1 MVWIALIH
9 HKTYTKFVQDLFQ
22 AKKFKF
28 GANMASYFNGDY
40 GENQNFIARLKSSLM
55 WLILIQAYIYK
66 PCKPHSEP
74 RKKGECAQTARGK
87 VQNLSKKSERS
98 KAVLQTFSDPSKHV
112 AFFLA
117 TPWSQSNHKRV
128 LRSTTKRCKLSQTH
142 PCTRNHVS
150 PFLHFFW
157 KIIAYSYSMPNFQC
171 NCYIQFHF

>member
-87 VQNLSKKSERS
+87 VQNLSKKVRD
-98 KAVLQTFSDPSKHV
+98 L
-112 AFFLA
+112 
-117 TPWSQSNHKRV
+117 
-128 LRSTTKRCKLSQTH
+128 KRCCKHFQIKASTWLSSLPLPEAKAT
-142 PCTRNHVS
+142 TNAS
-150 PFLHFFW
+150 
-157 KIIAYSYSMPNFQC
+157 
-171 NCYIQFHF
+171 